1 MAQTET
7 LRSSSQ
13 GRAGTS
19 HCAMGQAGLS
29 VGVLLKGLL
38 PHPLRSLP
46 TVKLLCLQDTR
57 AFGEPGF
64 PRTYGKR
71 MHASHHTA
79 HTLHTHTHTHTHTTH
94 NTHTAHCTH
103 THNTHHTLHT
113 AHTNIHTYTTTTPTP
128 WPLHKSHSHSHL
140 EGGDSKGGPHPGHLP
155 NVNQCGM
162 DEHLECNPLQT
173 WHTEHINTSLHSAPW
188 KHLL

>member
-7 LRSSSQ
+7 PRSSSQ

-19 HCAMGQAGLS
+19 YCAMGQAGLS
-29 VGVLLKGLL
+29 VGMLLKGLL

-79 HTLHTHTHTHTHTTH
+79 HTHTHTHNTQHTAHTHT
-94 NTHTAHCTH
+94 THTAHCTH
-103 THNTHHTLHT
+103 K
-113 AHTNIHTYTTTTPTP
+113 HTYIHCHYPHTVA
-128 WPLHKSHSHSHL
+128 LAQSHPHSHL

-173 WHTEHINTSLHSAPW
+173 RHTEHINTSLHRAPW